1 MSYGLNTSD
10 SSQEFLDSW
19 FYYQRL
25 VILLLYTVF
34 SVLSSCISIK
44 LKPNY
49 CKYWNGTSG
58 EKNLGVYFGRRV
70 LKEFLDERISK
81 KKRKFR
87 GLYWIFPA
95 RLSRANYTGCWLLL
109 ISLIKTC
116 FSVLLS
122 YRNEV
127 GLWDFILPQNF
138 YWVLSSWLL
147 CLLMIVLYIKVSF
160 QSFYFVNFQWLQD
173 SHTTFPPFKE
183 QWPSG
188 SGAGFPK
195 QGSHVQTY

>member
-95 RLSRANYTGCWLLL
+95 RLSRANYTGCWFYSLALSRPASVFCPVIEMML
-109 ISLIKTC
+109 DYGTLFCLSISTEFFLADC
-116 FSVLLS
+116 FV
-122 YRNEV
+122 Y
-127 GLWDFILPQNF
+127 
-138 YWVLSSWLL
+138 
-147 CLLMIVLYIKVSF
+147 
-160 QSFYFVNFQWLQD
+160 
-173 SHTTFPPFKE
+173 
-183 QWPSG
+183 
-188 SGAGFPK
+188 
-195 QGSHVQTY
+195 

>member
-10 SSQEFLDSW
+10 SCQEFLDSW

-109 ISLIKTC
+109 ISLVESIKTC
-116 FSVLLS
+116 FIVLPS
-122 YRNEV
+122 YRNDV
-127 GLWDFILPQNF
+127 GLWDFILPQHF

-173 SHTTFPPFKE
+173 SHTTFPPFKKK
-183 QWPSG
+183 WPSG
-188 SGAGFPK
+188 
-195 QGSHVQTY
+195 